1 MNLKGLFSFGTLQ
14 LVLTHFCSFFSE
26 FLGVLGLGFGI
37 GFGFSELLKSNQNDV
52 ILQRLD
58 DLEYCQSQNIDQFTQ
73 ISEAL
78 KTLGTKIN
86 ELNTKLEDATLE
98 NFYLSDGIMVAME
111 ADALTGMRNLFILS
125 VYKQYSY
132 MCLSQCE
139 NITIFS
145 ITHILHKIKVGDF

>member
-1 MNLKGLFSFGTLQ
+1 MNLKGLFSFGTLL
-14 LVLTHFCSFFSE
+14 LVLTHFCSFISE

-73 ISEAL
+73 ITAAQ

-86 ELNTKLEDATLE
+86 ELNTKLYDATLE

-111 ADALTGMRNLFILS
+111 ADALTGMRNLFILT
-125 VYKQYSY
+125 VY
-132 MCLSQCE
+132 
-139 NITIFS
+139 I
-145 ITHILHKIKVGDF
+145 

>member
-1 MNLKGLFSFGTLQ
+1 M
-14 LVLTHFCSFFSE
+14 
-26 FLGVLGLGFGI
+26 GLGFGI

-111 ADALTGMRNLFILS
+111 ADALTGMRNL
-125 VYKQYSY
+125 
-132 MCLSQCE
+132 CLSQCE